1 VGLTLNDALTIASRG
16 NATLARELQFLGI
29 NRGDRTISLTRV
41 KRLFVIK
48 TRFEA
53 TRGAHYTVQYPGVG
67 GYLLFAATAGA
78 VFLGG
83 AKILDALRYEREARE
98 AGADTAEKAGLQP

>member
-1 VGLTLNDALTIASRG
+1 M
-16 NATLARELQFLGI
+16 LAK
-29 NRGDRTISLTRV
+29 V

-53 TRGAHYTVQYPGVG
+53 YLIIYALALGAMTRGAHYTVEYPGVG

-83 AKILDALRYEREARE
+83 AKILDAIRYEQDAKKAEEAE
-98 AGADTAEKAGLQP
+98 TPASD

>member
-1 VGLTLNDALTIASRG
+1 MWKK
-16 NATLARELQFLGI
+16 
-29 NRGDRTISLTRV
+29 V

-53 TRGAHYTVQYPGVG
+53 FLIIYALALGAMTRGAQYTVEYPGVG
-67 GYLLFAATAGA
+67 GYLLMAATAGA

-83 AKILDALRYEREARE
+83 AKILDAIRYEQEARE
-98 AGADTAEKAGLQP
+98 IAESTGSEDKAQD

>member
-1 VGLTLNDALTIASRG
+1 M
-16 NATLARELQFLGI
+16 LGK
-29 NRGDRTISLTRV
+29 V

-53 TRGAHYTVQYPGVG
+53 YLIIYALALGAMTRGAHYMVQYPGIG
-67 GYLLFAATAGA
+67 GKLLFAATAGA

-83 AKILDALRYEREARE
+83 AKILDAIRYEQDAKKAAEATSDR
-98 AGADTAEKAGLQP
+98 

>member
-1 VGLTLNDALTIASRG
+1 MWTKI
-16 NATLARELQFLGI
+16 
-29 NRGDRTISLTRV
+29 

-53 TRGAHYTVQYPGVG
+53 FLIIYALALGAMTRGANYTIEYPGVG
-67 GYLLFAATAGA
+67 GWLLMSATAGA

-83 AKILDALRYEREARE
+83 AKILDAIRYEQEARRAAE
-98 AGADTAEKAGLQP
+98 AEEAADR

>member
-1 VGLTLNDALTIASRG
+1 M
-16 NATLARELQFLGI
+16 LAK
-29 NRGDRTISLTRV
+29 V

-53 TRGAHYTVQYPGVG
+53 YLIIYALALGAMTRGAHYTVEYPGWG
-67 GYLLFAATAGA
+67 GWALFTATAGA

-83 AKILDALRYEREARE
+83 AKILDAIRYEQDAKRQEAE
-98 AGADTAEKAGLQP
+98 AEAPAS

>member
-1 VGLTLNDALTIASRG
+1 MRHTMWKK
-16 NATLARELQFLGI
+16 
-29 NRGDRTISLTRV
+29 V

-53 TRGAHYTVQYPGVG
+53 YLIIYALALGAMTRGANYTLEYPGVG
-67 GYLLFAATAGA
+67 GYLLMAATAGA

-83 AKILDALRYEREARE
+83 AKILDAIRYEQEARE
-98 AGADTAEKAGLQP
+98 IAESTGSVDKAQD

>member
-1 VGLTLNDALTIASRG
+1 MWAK
-16 NATLARELQFLGI
+16 
-29 NRGDRTISLTRV
+29 V

-53 TRGAHYTVQYPGVG
+53 FLIIYALALGAMTRGADYTQQFPGIG
-67 GYLLFAATAGA
+67 GYLLMAATAGA

-98 AGADTAEKAGLQP
+98 AEAVNRPVE

>member
-1 VGLTLNDALTIASRG
+1 MLKK
-16 NATLARELQFLGI
+16 
-29 NRGDRTISLTRV
+29 V

-53 TRGAHYTVQYPGVG
+53 FLIIYALALGAMTRGANYTLQYPGVG
-67 GYLLFAATAGA
+67 GYLLFAATTGA

-83 AKILDALRYEREARE
+83 AKILDALRYEREAKE
-98 AGADTAEKAGLQP
+98 AARQEADTE

>member
-1 VGLTLNDALTIASRG
+1 M
-16 NATLARELQFLGI
+16 LAK
-29 NRGDRTISLTRV
+29 V

-53 TRGAHYTVQYPGVG
+53 YLIIYALALGAMTRGAHYTLQYPGVG
-67 GYLLFAATAGA
+67 GYLLWAATAGA

-83 AKILDALRYEREARE
+83 AKILDAIRYEQEAREREAVNR
-98 AGADTAEKAGLQP
+98 DS

>member
-1 VGLTLNDALTIASRG
+1 MWTK
-16 NATLARELQFLGI
+16 
-29 NRGDRTISLTRV
+29 V

-53 TRGAHYTVQYPGVG
+53 YLIIYGLALGAMTRGANYTVEYPGVG
-67 GYLLFAATAGA
+67 GWLLMAATAGA

-83 AKILDALRYEREARE
+83 AKILDAIRYEQEAKKAAE
-98 AGADTAEKAGLQP
+98 AEEQAAP